1 MLILSIRTDMPEAE
15 VGLFED
21 SSKLGYKKWA
31 AHRELSDT
39 IHLTIKELLSKH
51 YKSISEIQGLIVF
64 QGPGS
69 FTGLRIGISVAN
81 ALAYGLSVPI
91 VAGNGDDWLKQG
103 TTKLISGQNQ
113 QIVRPEYGAPVHIT
127 QQKH

>member
-1 MLILSIRTDMPEAE
+1 MIIISIRTDAPEAE

-21 SSKLGYKKWA
+21 AIQLGYKKWA
-31 AHRELSDT
+31 AHRQLSST
-39 IHLTIKELLSKH
+39 IHLTIKDLLTKQT
-51 YKSISEIQGLIVF
+51 IALADIQGIIVF

-81 ALAYGLSVPI
+81 ALAYGLKVPI
-91 VAGNGDDWLKQG
+91 VSRSGDDWLKQG
-103 TTKLISGQNQ
+103 LIGLLAGQNQ
-113 QIVRPEYGAPVHIT
+113 QLILPEYGAPVHIT